1 MAEDDVVLIVDLQ
14 APRGQ
19 WATGVVTKVFKAGDG
34 VVRSVLVK
42 VGNKEVRR
50 PVAGLCLL
58 SNREDEEVPEEAA
71 I

>member
-1 MAEDDVVLIVDLQ
+1 MLNFNAKYAD
-14 APRGQ
+14 
-19 WATGVVTKVFKAGDG
+19 
-34 VVRSVLVK
+34 VRSVLVK